1 MWWKYTFEYCW
12 RSNSRVCAPNKVK
25 NMYVKV
31 FDSMSWEEKTKFL
44 VKDELRCKCTFNE
57 KVCSL
62 KQKWNHN

>member
-1 MWWKYTFEYCW
+1 
-12 RSNSRVCAPNKVK
+12 
-25 NMYVKV
+25 MYVKV

-62 KQKWNHN
+62 KQK